1 MSASGQ
7 PLPTTTP
14 PAELP
19 ALVPAPREPKR
30 RRWLVGVAAVGIAA
44 GLGSIYLLAT
54 RASSKPQPAPT
65 AGIRTYKAAVGSL
78 VKTVRVSGVSSARHF
93 ALMTIPVFRGPE
105 SRANLTLMKLVK
117 GGSMVKKGDIVAVM
131 DSQSAQDHIDDT
143 KDGLLQA
150 EQNVLKRKAEQR
162 VDWGNLEQTLK
173 IARGNLEKAT
183 LEHRAGEVKTEV
195 ERELLRLNLEEAQ
208 ATYKQREAD
217 IRDTRVSH
225 EAELRI
231 LEISQKQN
239 QIHLDRHLVD
249 IEKFVVKAPM
259 PGLVVMQPIFRSG
272 EMAQIQEGDQ
282 VAPGQPIM
290 KIVDPHSMQVEASVN
305 QAQSGLLRVGQ
316 RATVGLDAFPD
327 LRFPGEVYSL
337 GALAAGWGRR
347 ENFYIRNV
355 PVRVVIKGSDP
366 RLIPD
371 LSAWADIEIERHDNV
386 LLVPREAVQM
396 EKGQAMVYVKA
407 AGQFQKR
414 AVTLGASNFTHVAVV
429 EGLRAGE
436 EVALSRP
443 M

>member
-1 MSASGQ
+1 
-7 PLPTTTP
+7 
-14 PAELP
+14 
-19 ALVPAPREPKR
+19 
-30 RRWLVGVAAVGIAA
+30 VGLAA
-44 GLGSIYLLAT
+44 GLGALYLLAT
-54 RASSKPQPAPT
+54 RTAAKPQAAPT
-65 AGIRTYKAAVGSL
+65 AGIRTVKAAVGSL
-78 VKTVRVSGVSSARHF
+78 IKTVRVSGVSSARHF

-105 SRANLTLMKLVK
+105 SRANLTLTKIAK
-117 GGSMVKKGDIVAVM
+117 GGSMVKKGEVVALM
-131 DSQSAQDHIDDT
+131 DTQSAQDHIDDT
-143 KDGLLQA
+143 RDGLEQA
-150 EQNVLKRKAEQR
+150 AQNVLKRKAEQR

-173 IARGNLEKAT
+173 IARASLEKAT

-217 IRDTRVSH
+217 IRDTRLSH

-249 IEKFVVKAPM
+249 IEKFVMKAPM
-259 PGLVVMQPIFRSG
+259 SGLVVMQQIFRGG

-282 VAPGQPIM
+282 VSPGQPIM
-290 KIVDPHSMQVEASVN
+290 KIVDPASMQVEATVN
-305 QAQSGLLRVGQ
+305 QSESGLLRIGQ
-316 RATVGLDAFPD
+316 QATVGLDAFPE
-327 LRFPGEVYSL
+327 LRFKAEVYSM
-337 GALAAGWGRR
+337 GALAVRGHR
-347 ENFYIRNV
+347 ESFFVRSV
-355 PVRVVIKGSDP
+355 PVRVTIKGSDP

-371 LSAWADIEIERHDNV
+371 LSAWADIEVERHDNV

-396 EKGQAMVYVKA
+396 ENGQAAVYVKA

-414 AVTLGASNFTHVAVV
+414 GVTLGASNNTHVAVL

-443 M
+443 L